1 MTKKAVALLSGGMD
15 SIVAAAMVAQDGYEI
30 YALTVS
36 YGQRHA
42 REIEY
47 SKLLAKWL
55 EVRKHEIIELPIAKL
70 LKSALTDP
78 VADVASDAEMI
89 GRKIPSTY
97 VPARNTM
104 LLSIALAWAE
114 SLGADAIIIG
124 ANSIDYSGYP
134 DCRPE
139 FIEAFQNLMGTAT
152 RRGVEGRPIRVLAP
166 LITLSKGD
174 IVHNGMELNVPF
186 EYTWSCYRGGSNP
199 CGECESCLLRKK
211 GFESVGIRDPA
222 EKE

>member
-42 REIEY
+42 REIEC

-174 IVHNGMELNVPF
+174 IVHNGMELKVPF
-186 EYTWSCYRGGSNP
+186 EHTWSCYRGGSSP

>member
-30 YALTVS
+30 YALTIS

-42 REIEY
+42 REIEC

-139 FIEAFQNLMGTAT
+139 FIEAFQNLMDTAT

-186 EYTWSCYRGGSNP
+186 EHTWSCYRGGSSP
-199 CGECESCLLRKK
+199 CGECESCRLRKK